1 MSLDVDLDADKKA
14 QKASHVTLSLSL
26 SHSLFGDS
34 TLQLEIVLESY
45 RMGIALLCCLCA
57 GCVFAAIW
65 KIIVFVVINYA

>member
-26 SHSLFGDS
+26 FGDS
-34 TLQLEIVLESY
+34 TLQLEIVLGSY